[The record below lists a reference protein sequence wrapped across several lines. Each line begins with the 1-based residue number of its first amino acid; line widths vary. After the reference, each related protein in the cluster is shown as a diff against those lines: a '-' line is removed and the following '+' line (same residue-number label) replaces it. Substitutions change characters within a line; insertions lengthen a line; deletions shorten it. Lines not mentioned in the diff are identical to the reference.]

1 VPAIA
6 RSPRVRFHVPVSGD
20 SDLIGIPVAL
30 GAIVAILA
38 VFVAFF
44 FIGAVT
50 GVIVLLAVVV
60 IAGVLLVRLIRA
72 NEM

>member
-1 VPAIA
+1 MQ
-6 RSPRVRFHVPVSGD
+6 RSPRVRFYVAMSGD
-20 SDLIGIPVAL
+20 SDLIGIPVTL

-38 VFVAFF
+38 VFAAFF
-44 FIGAVT
+44 FIGPVT
-50 GVIVLLAVVV
+50 GIVVLLAVVV

>member
-1 VPAIA
+1 MVAAGPL
-6 RSPRVRFHVPVSGD
+6 SCPVSGD

-44 FIGAVT
+44 FIGPVT

-72 NEM
+72 NDM

>member
-1 VPAIA
+1 M
-6 RSPRVRFHVPVSGD
+6 SSD

-44 FIGAVT
+44 FIGPVT
-50 GVIVLLAVVV
+50 GIIVLLAVVV
-60 IAGVLLVRLIRA
+60 LAGVLLVRVIRA
-72 NEM
+72 NELDD

>member
-1 VPAIA
+1 M
-6 RSPRVRFHVPVSGD
+6 
-20 SDLIGIPVAL
+20 AL

-38 VFVAFF
+38 VCAAFF
-44 FIGAVT
+44 FIGPVV
-50 GVIVLLAVVV
+50 GIVVLLAVVV